1 MRRRYIEAENDTDRW
16 MVSYADFITLLF
28 AFFVVMYAISSV
40 NDEKYRVLS
49 ATLSETFAVDSASL
63 DPVQVGEPDKAAS
76 PHVVDLP
83 ESTAFADQ
91 EDGDTFIEDPIDAAQ
106 SLLGGFAQLE
116 GVSVASNNEWLELS
130 LDANVLFAPGQT
142 SLTPVAAAL
151 LEPAVAL
158 VSSTRNPLT
167 IEGFTDNV
175 PSESQLY
182 PSNWEISSA
191 RASSV
196 ARFFVS
202 QGVRP
207 ERISAV
213 GYGENF
219 PVATNATPDGRAANR
234 RVVVVI
240 ARRTDAS
247 RNLNANPEGGA
258 FAFLR
263 SGPQNELDPRVVK
276 TRTPEGGL
284 IFSTESDLLSRDD
297 E

>member
-1 MRRRYIEAENDTDRW
+1 MRRRYIEADNDTDRW

-49 ATLSETFAVDSASL
+49 ATLAETFAVDSAST
-63 DPVQVGEPDKAAS
+63 DPIQVGEPNLTAS

-83 ESTAFADQ
+83 DSEAFADH
-91 EDGDTFIEDPIDAAQ
+91 EYGDTFVKDPLDAAE
-106 SLLGGFAQLE
+106 SLLGGFARME
-116 GVSVASNNEWLELS
+116 GVSVASNNDWLELN

-142 SLTPVAAAL
+142 KLTQAAFNVLAQTVEL
-151 LEPAVAL
+151 I
-158 VSSTRNPLT
+158 SSTQNPLT

-175 PSESQLY
+175 PSESKAY
-182 PSNWEISSA
+182 PSNWEVSAA
-191 RASSV
+191 RASAV
-196 ARFFVS
+196 ARYFVS
-202 QGVRP
+202 QGVRG

-219 PVATNATPDGRAANR
+219 PVATNATPEGRSANR

-240 ARRTDAS
+240 ARRTDVS
-247 RNLNANPEGGA
+247 RNLNANPDAGA
-258 FAFLR
+258 FAVLR
-263 SGPQNELDPRVVK
+263 AGPDEELDPRVVK
-276 TRTPEGGL
+276 SRTPEGGL
-284 IFSTESDLLSRDD
+284 IFTTESQLLSTQ

>member
-1 MRRRYIEAENDTDRW
+1 MRRRYIEADNDTDRW

-49 ATLSETFAVDSASL
+49 ATLAETFAVDSAST
-63 DPVQVGEPDKAAS
+63 DPIQVGEPNLAAS

-83 ESTAFADQ
+83 DSEAFADH
-91 EDGDTFIEDPIDAAQ
+91 EYGDTFVEDPVDAAE
-106 SLLGGFAQLE
+106 SLLGGFAQME
-116 GVSVASNNEWLELS
+116 GVSVASNNDWLELS
-130 LDANVLFAPGQT
+130 LDANVLFTPGQT
-142 SLTPVAAAL
+142 RLTQAAFNMLAQTV
-151 LEPAVAL
+151 EL

-175 PSESQLY
+175 PSESELY

-191 RASSV
+191 RASAV
-196 ARFFVS
+196 ARYFVS
-202 QGVRP
+202 QGVRG

-219 PVATNATPDGRAANR
+219 PLATNATPEGRAANR

-247 RNLNANPEGGA
+247 RNLNANPDGGA
-258 FAFLR
+258 FAVLR
-263 SGPQNELDPRVVK
+263 SGPQEELDPRVVK
-276 TRTPEGGL
+276 TRTAEGGL
-284 IFSTESDLLSRDD
+284 IFTTESQLRSP
-297 E
+297 EQ

>member
-1 MRRRYIEAENDTDRW
+1 MRRRYVEAENDTDRW

-63 DPVQVGEPDKAAS
+63 DPIQVGEPDKAAS

-91 EDGDTFIEDPIDAAQ
+91 EEGDTFVEDPIDAAQ

-116 GVSVASNNEWLELS
+116 GVSVASNNDWLELS

-142 SLTPVAAAL
+142 SLT
-151 LEPAVAL
+151 
-158 VSSTRNPLT
+158 STRNPLT

-247 RNLNANPEGGA
+247 RNLNANPDGGA

-263 SGPQNELDPRVVK
+263 SGPQNQLDPRVVK

-284 IFSTESDLLSRDD
+284 IFSTESDLLSRD
-297 E
+297 EE

>member
-1 MRRRYIEAENDTDRW
+1 MRRRYIEADNDTDRW

-49 ATLSETFAVDSASL
+49 ATLSETFAVDSASP
-63 DPVQVGEPDKAAS
+63 DPIQIGEPNKTAS

-83 ESTAFADQ
+83 DSTAFADQ
-91 EDGDTFIEDPIDAAQ
+91 EEGDTFIEDPVEAAD
-106 SLLGGFAQLE
+106 SLLGGFAELE
-116 GVSVASNNEWLELS
+116 GISVASNNDWLELS
-130 LDANVLFAPGQT
+130 LDANLLFASGQT
-142 SLTPVAAAL
+142 ALTRTAARL
-151 LEPAVAL
+151 LEPTLRL
-158 VSSTRNPLT
+158 VSNTQNPLT

-175 PSESQLY
+175 PSESALY

-196 ARFFVS
+196 ARFFVA

-219 PVATNATPDGRAANR
+219 PIATNATPEGRAANR

-240 ARRTDAS
+240 ARRTDAA
-247 RNLNANPEGGA
+247 RNLNANPQGSA

-263 SGPQNELDPRVVK
+263 TTVEDTLDPKVVK
-276 TRTPEGGL
+276 TRTAEGGL
-284 IFSTESDLLSRDD
+284 IFSTEEDLLSRDD
-297 E
+297 D